1 MLTSMQDGGNYMI
14 DPDHW
19 GLIARRGHGG
29 LWRVIYGDPAVG
41 LTDEEYLER
50 RPWHFKA
57 ILPGHPD
64 PDEYRIEQ
72 TNMYNIHNR
81 CGMYPSLC
89 LIYHLI
95 AI

>member
-1 MLTSMQDGGNYMI
+1 MI

-29 LWRVIYGDPAVG
+29 LWRVTYGDPAVG